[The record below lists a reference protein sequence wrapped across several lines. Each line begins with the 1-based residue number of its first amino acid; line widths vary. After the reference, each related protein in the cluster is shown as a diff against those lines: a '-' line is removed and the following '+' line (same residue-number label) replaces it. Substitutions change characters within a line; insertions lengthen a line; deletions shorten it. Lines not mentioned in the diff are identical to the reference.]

1 MMFFLDPTLETV
13 EKCGVIEWL
22 DLHLYSPSRLPG
34 RYDGLVGMM
43 AYRSSSRWR
52 WTQRREA
59 REMAVGL
66 HVAVAQVT
74 GASSGIGEAT
84 ARDLAVRGA
93 AVDVT
98 EPAATRGR

>member
-1 MMFFLDPTLETV
+1 
-13 EKCGVIEWL
+13 
-22 DLHLYSPSRLPG
+22 
-34 RYDGLVGMM
+34 
-43 AYRSSSRWR
+43 
-52 WTQRREA
+52 
-59 REMAVGL
+59 MAVGL

-98 EPAATRGR
+98 EPDATRWSGPCGMSPTPSATRLPGRRMSR